1 MPVICT
7 ASLSFFVASVF
18 LNVYEIAIDTILI
31 SFCVDKKMNDGSE
44 KKKYYMSN
52 KMRILSGIEGTED
65 SCYARDND
73 SKVEPVAFE
82 SETQDQEGTEMEDK
96 SDETSKA

>member
-1 MPVICT
+1 MVMNNRKLSSPIMPVICT

-52 KMRILSGIEGTED
+52 IYFALFVCQIYIINCASTRFYFDVTDSFCHFAHTSITE
-65 SCYARDND
+65 
-73 SKVEPVAFE
+73 
-82 SETQDQEGTEMEDK
+82 
-96 SDETSKA
+96 